1 MADQP
6 TRRRI
11 DAERNRARILRAA
24 GDMFREDE
32 AATMPAIARRAELSV
47 ATAYRFFASL
57 GDLRAEYLRCVIV
70 ELADYSERSEAEGAD
85 LFADVLGEWLR
96 LQSVYGDAIIQL
108 RSREGYLTRL
118 RSDDPV
124 IATVRR
130 AWAAPI
136 TQLLDQMSL
145 GDLDLEDALY
155 LHNILFDPR
164 EIRDLRVQ
172 RGWSDTT
179 IAAWLTHAYRALLR
193 SWATAPEAA
202 PGTVHGG
209 VAHPQPERRR
219 QISSS

>member
-1 MADQP
+1 MAGQP

-24 GDMFREDE
+24 GELFREYE

-47 ATAYRFFASL
+47 ATAYRFFPSL
-57 GDLRAEYLRCVIV
+57 GDLRAEYLRSVIV
-70 ELADYSERSEAEGAD
+70 ELAAYSERSEAQGAD

-108 RSREGYLTRL
+108 RSRAGYLTRL
-118 RSDDPV
+118 RSEDPV
-124 IATVRR
+124 ITTVRR
-130 AWAAPI
+130 AWAEPI
-136 TQLLDQMSL
+136 TQLLAQMGLS
-145 GDLDLEDALY
+145 DLDLEDALY

-179 IAAWLTHAYRALLR
+179 IAARLTRAYRALLR
-193 SWATAPEAA
+193 SWATEPEAV
-202 PGTVHGG
+202 PGTASE
-209 VAHPQPERRR
+209 VADGEAAAPTPAPR
-219 QISSS
+219 